1 MLQVTMPSAKRSVFG
16 KGPMRRLRSD
26 GKTPAVMYSGG
37 KDPLALE
44 FDTPLLFKNL
54 LYIHGRNAVVS
65 LEIEGDDQKNRQ
77 VLVQEIQKDPV
88 SDRLI
93 HVDFLEIDVNKP
105 MEFQVPIN
113 LVGVARGVDMGG
125 ELVVHA
131 SEVRLRGC
139 PLDLPDAIE
148 MDITELDR
156 GEAGLTFG
164 DLPLP
169 DNVELL
175 DDSEKT
181 FVEVQ

>member
-37 KDPLALE
+37 NDPVALE
-44 FDTPLLFKNL
+44 FDATLLFKNL
-54 LYIHGRNAVVS
+54 LYIHGRNAVVT
-65 LEIEGDDQKNRQ
+65 LEIDGDTQENHQ
-77 VLVQEIQKDPV
+77 AIVQEIQKDPV

-93 HVDFLEIDVNKP
+93 HVDFLEIDINKP
-105 MEFQVPIN
+105 MEFLVPIN

-139 PLDLPDAIE
+139 PLDIPDAIE

-156 GEAGLTFG
+156 GGAGLTFG
-164 DLPLP
+164 DLPVP
-169 DNVELL
+169 ENVEMLE
-175 DDSEKT
+175 DPEKT

>member
-37 KDPLALE
+37 KEPVALQ
-44 FDTPLLFKNL
+44 FDSPVLFKHL
-54 LYIHGRNAVVS
+54 LYIHGRNAVVT
-65 LEIEGDDQKNRQ
+65 LEIEGDEQENRQ

-88 SDRLI
+88 SDRLV

-105 MEFQVPIN
+105 MEFVVPID

-139 PLDLPDAIE
+139 PLDIPDAIE
-148 MDITELDR
+148 MDITKLDR

-169 DNVELL
+169 ENVEML
-175 DDSEKT
+175 DDPDVT